1 MAANILTAEAA
12 KQANINLTEDPQK
25 GRQAMHDVVVALQA
39 NRRSGT
45 ACTKRRGEVQGSGKK
60 LWKQKGTGN
69 ARMGSRRSPIWS
81 GGATVWGPRPRDFSK
96 ITTKK
101 VRQLALRASL
111 TARISDGDVI
121 LVDNIAVSDGKTKN
135 FVSTVKS
142 ITDAR
147 KILVVGSFDEPT
159 YRSARNV
166 ANVQLVRPEEV
177 NTEHLL
183 NYAKVVITNGSLEI
197 LARRTATE

>member
-1 MAANILTAEAA
+1 MAAGILTAEAA
-12 KQANINLTEDPQK
+12 KQANINLTDSPHK
-25 GRQAMHDVVVALQA
+25 GKQAMHDVVVALQA

-121 LVDNIAVSDGKTKN
+121 LVDHLAVADGKTKN
-135 FVSTVKS
+135 FVATVKG

-147 KILVVGSFDEPT
+147 KVLIVGAFDEAT
-159 YRSARNV
+159 FRAARNV
-166 ANVQLVRPEEV
+166 ANVQLVRAEEV

-183 NYAKVVITNGSLEI
+183 NYAKVVITNGALEI

>member
-1 MAANILTAEAA
+1 MAAGILTAEAA
-12 KQANINLTEDPQK
+12 TQANLNLTTDPEK

-45 ACTKRRGEVQGSGKK
+45 ACTKRRGEVAGSGKK

-101 VRQLALRASL
+101 VRTLAFRASL
-111 TARISDGDVI
+111 TARINNGDVI
-121 LVDNIAVSDGKTKN
+121 LVEALNVGGKTKD
-135 FVSTVKS
+135 FVSAVNK
-142 ITDAR
+142 ITDA
-147 KILVVGSFDEPT
+147 KKVLIIGTFDEPT
-159 YRSARNV
+159 FRAARNV
-166 ANVQLVRPEEV
+166 AHVQLVRPEEV

-183 NYAKVVITNGSLEI
+183 NYAKVVVTNGALEI

>member
-1 MAANILTAEAA
+1 MAILTVEAA
-12 KQANINLTEDPQK
+12 QKANLNLTTDPEK

-45 ACTKRRGEVQGSGKK
+45 ACTKRRGEVAGSGKK

-111 TARISDGDVI
+111 TARINGGDVI
-121 LVDNIAVSDGKTKN
+121 LVDNISVDGKTKN
-135 FVSTVKS
+135 FVAAINQIS
-142 ITDAR
+142 DAK
-147 KILVVGSFDEPT
+147 KILIIGSFDENT
-159 YRSARNV
+159 YRAARNV
-166 ANVQLVRPEEV
+166 AHVQIVRPEEV

-183 NYAKVVITNGSLEI
+183 NYVKVVVTNGALEI

>member
-1 MAANILTAEAA
+1 MAAGILTAEAA
-12 KQANINLTEDPQK
+12 KQANLNLTDDPEK

-45 ACTKRRGEVQGSGKK
+45 ACTKRRGEVAGSGKK

-111 TARISDGDVI
+111 TARINSGDVV
-121 LVDNIAVSDGKTKN
+121 LVDGISVDGKTKN
-135 FVSTVKS
+135 FVSAVNQ
-142 ITDAR
+142 ITDA
-147 KILVVGSFDEPT
+147 KKVLIIGSFDDNT
-159 YRSARNV
+159 YRAARNV
-166 ANVQLVRPEEV
+166 GHVQLVRPEEV

-183 NYAKVVITNGSLEI
+183 NYAKVVVTNAALEI
-197 LARRTATE
+197 LARRTANE

>member
-1 MAANILTAEAA
+1 MAAGILTAEAA
-12 KQANINLTEDPQK
+12 KQANINLTEDPHK

-111 TARISDGDVI
+111 TARISDGDVL
-121 LVDNIAVSDGKTKN
+121 LVENLAVADGKTKN
-135 FVSTVKS
+135 FVSTVKG

-147 KILVVGSFDEPT
+147 KVLIVGAFDEAT
-159 YRSARNV
+159 FRAARNV
-166 ANVQLVRPEEV
+166 ANVQLVRAEEV

-183 NYAKVVITNGSLEI
+183 NYAKVVLTNGALEI

>member
-1 MAANILTAEAA
+1 MAAQIFTAEAA
-12 KQANINLTEDPQK
+12 RQASINLTEDPSK
-25 GRQAMHDVVVALQA
+25 GQQAVHDVVVALQA

-96 ITTKK
+96 ITTRK

-111 TARISDGDVI
+111 SHRINDGDVI
-121 LVDNIAVSDGKTKN
+121 LIDTIAIADGKTKN
-135 FVSTVKS
+135 FAAAVKD

-147 KILVVGSFDEPT
+147 KVLIVGSFDEAT

-166 ANVQLVRPEEV
+166 ANVQIVRPEEV

-183 NYAKVVITNGSLEI
+183 NYAKVVLTNGALEI

>member
-1 MAANILTAEAA
+1 MAILTVEAA
-12 KQANINLTEDPQK
+12 QKANLNLTTDPEK

-45 ACTKRRGEVQGSGKK
+45 ACTKRRGEVAGSGKK

-81 GGATVWGPRPRDFSK
+81 GGATVWSPRPRDFSK

-111 TARISDGDVI
+111 TARINGGDVI
-121 LVDNIAVSDGKTKN
+121 LVDNISVDGKTKN
-135 FVSTVKS
+135 FIAAVNE
-142 ITDAR
+142 ITDAK
-147 KILVVGSFDEPT
+147 KILIIGTFDETT
-159 YRSARNV
+159 YRAARNV
-166 ANVQLVRPEEV
+166 AKVQLVRPEEV

-183 NYAKVVITNGSLEI
+183 NYAKVVVTNSSLEI

>member
-1 MAANILTAEAA
+1 MAAGIFTAEAA
-12 KQANINLTEDPQK
+12 KQANLNLTDDPEK

-45 ACTKRRGEVQGSGKK
+45 ACTKRRGEVAGSGKK

-101 VRQLALRASL
+101 TRQLALRASL
-111 TARISDGDVI
+111 SARINGGDVI
-121 LVDNIAVSDGKTKN
+121 LVDGIAVGGKTKD
-135 FVSTVKS
+135 FVSAVNA
-142 ITDAR
+142 ITDAK
-147 KILVVGSFDEPT
+147 KILIIGSFDDKT
-159 YRSARNV
+159 YLAARNV
-166 ANVQLVRPEEV
+166 ANVQLVRAEEV

-183 NYAKVVITNGSLEI
+183 NYAKVVITNGALEI
-197 LARRTATE
+197 LARRTATEE

>member
-1 MAANILTAEAA
+1 MAAGILTAEAA
-12 KQANINLTEDPQK
+12 KQANLNLTADPEK

-45 ACTKRRGEVQGSGKK
+45 ACTKRRGEVAGSGKK

-111 TARISDGDVI
+111 TARINGGDV
-121 LVDNIAVSDGKTKN
+121 LVVDNLAVDGKTKN
-135 FVSTVKS
+135 FVSAVSK
-142 ITDAR
+142 ITDA
-147 KILVVGSFDEPT
+147 KKVLIIGTFDEAT
-159 YRSARNV
+159 YRAGRNV
-166 ANVQLVRPEEV
+166 SHVQIVRPEEV

-183 NYAKVVITNGSLEI
+183 NYAKVVVTNGALEI

>member
-1 MAANILTAEAA
+1 MAAGILTLEAA
-12 KQANINLTEDPQK
+12 QQAKLNLTTDPEK

-45 ACTKRRGEVQGSGKK
+45 ACTKRRGEVAGSGKK

-96 ITTKK
+96 TTTKK

-111 TARISDGDVI
+111 TARINDGDVL
-121 LVDNIAVSDGKTKN
+121 LVDNIAVDGKTKN
-135 FVSTVKS
+135 FVSAIHA
-142 ITDAR
+142 ITDA
-147 KILVVGSFDEPT
+147 KKVLIIGSFDEPT
-159 YRSARNV
+159 YRAARNV
-166 ANVQLVRPEEV
+166 AHVQIVRPEEV

-183 NYAKVVITNGSLEI
+183 NYVKVVVTDGALEI